1 MKWLAALLV
10 FGVAVVAAEPTE
22 TAPVDDKAGV
32 IADADE
38 PALNGEV
45 RALRDA
51 GVKLAVIILRTT
63 GGAAIESVAI
73 DARGRWYTGSDGAAV
88 FILAIDDRQSRL
100 EVNDALRPKFPD
112 SRAQLILDNIRGY
125 LRAADYAGAIR
136 AVVREIRSAATGQP
150 IDSENP
156 HPPVADPPVHG
167 GGTTAGTTSEPK
179 KSRAW
184 IWIVIVVGILLAGGA
199 VWAMSSRK
207 RALTLSHDGV
217 RHQRPFVADW
227 LWSALKIVGVLLWV
241 VAMVAMAS
249 GSSRTSSSRSWGSS
263 SSGSRSSSSSGSS
276 GGGWSGG
283 GASSRW

>member
-1 MKWLAALLV
+1 MRWLAALVV
-10 FGVAVVAAEPTE
+10 FGVAVVAADPTE
-22 TAPVDDKAGV
+22 TAPIDDKARV

-63 GGAAIESVAI
+63 GGAAIETVAI

-100 EVNDALRPKFPD
+100 EVNDALRAKFPD
-112 SRAQLILDNIRGY
+112 SRAQSILDNLRGY

-136 AVVREIRSAATGQP
+136 AVVREIRAAATGQP

-167 GGTTAGTTSEPK
+167 PSAGVTTAPK
-179 KSRAW
+179 KSRWW
-184 IWIVIVVGILLAGGA
+184 IGVLVGAAILLAGGA
-199 VWAMSSRK
+199 VWAMLSRK
-207 RALTLSHDGV
+207 RALTFSHDGA
-217 RHQRPFVADW
+217 RHTRPFVADW
-227 LWSALKIVGVLLWV
+227 LWSALKIVGFVLYAI
-241 VAMVAMAS
+241 AMIAVAS
-249 GSSRTSSSRSWGSS
+249 GSTRTSSSRSWGSS
-263 SSGSRSSSSSGSS
+263 SSSSSSRSSSGGG